1 MNTIIEII
9 SEQLNKGEQKQF
21 ECLLASFDLNN
32 PKESDIENVK
42 TFARTFKN
50 ESLLKDFQH
59 FCDKLD
65 LLLYYKEEVFKYKDT
80 FGIEHKVKVSF
91 IPRTLKTLSTDFK
104 ETDILNFIIKQVIAH
119 KCFSE
124 CRQAVKNG
132 KPLQE
137 WIFNLPKE
145 RKPMPKLPPELAR
158 KVAGL
163 NPDKLE
169 QLLNMLKD

>member
-1 MNTIIEII
+1 MNTIIELI
-9 SEQLNKGEQKQF
+9 SEQLSKSEQKQF
-21 ECLLASFDLNN
+21 EGLLASFDLNN
-32 PKESDIENVK
+32 PKESDIEKVK
-42 TFARTFKN
+42 TFSKTFKN
-50 ESLLKDFQH
+50 EGLSKDFQR

-65 LLLYYKEEVFKYKDT
+65 LLLDYKEEVFKYKDA
-80 FGIEHKVKVSF
+80 FGNEHKVKVNY
-91 IPRTLKTLSTDFK
+91 IPRTLRALSTDFS